1 MGDAETAARFTRQSQ
16 ALIHLLW
23 SALAAVR
30 SADTQYR
37 AQRSRS
43 DFARLASEIALIAR
57 SCGVEDCAR
66 VTEAT
71 QRAMTEASLEAQDPL
86 AAVAEQ
92 VILYLLGRKGVI
104 EESQVIAAPS
114 GDEQAALK
122 QLLGRL
128 GELAGDP
135 APVEEPVAETSAE
148 EPPIEAPV
156 AREGAPDA
164 VSENEPSTLVRLPVA
179 PPTAEE
185 LDRIPASLRTAFLG
199 EAQDLITELQ
209 RIALELERVPGDENL
224 LTTAKRVAHRL
235 RGSAGTVQMRPLAQV
250 AFEFEELLEALRIAG
265 ASAGAWG
272 VVATLQCIGLLQK
285 ALDQEA
291 GAQAP
296 DPTLVD
302 MAAKLRASAMVARS
316 PTAPPLATLAPPTPP
331 TPLAAEQANG
341 QEAVAQ
347 DHQAPT
353 DMDLTLRVDVRRLDE
368 LMARVNTLTINRTT
382 MAGARDEVSR
392 LQDEMGQ
399 ALSKLNAL
407 AERLQDLQP
416 TRISGASPP
425 GVSPLPLTALAEMS
439 LPSRERAQQFDDSM
453 RVMREA
459 VDDVTTL
466 DSSLRSV
473 MSQLQRIVE
482 AQESLMNEVQHDVIE
497 MRLVPLD
504 DIVLTL
510 RLAARLL
517 ATDLEKAIA
526 FNIRGETTQID
537 REISD
542 LLKEPLLQLL
552 RNAITHGIESEKERR
567 STGKPAEGKVWL
579 DAHYVGNE
587 VSIEIGDDGRGVNLG
602 RLRDAAIKAGHL
614 SRDAAAHLSAE
625 QTLDLMFQPG
635 VSTYGQADMVGG
647 RGIGLDEV
655 RDALRRLKGTI
666 AVASAA
672 GEGCVFR
679 IRVPISLSITHV
691 LHVSSGGQG
700 YAIPFSFVQRTL
712 SLVDGQVKPTGVLSR
727 PYVVDLAVTGEE
739 FFNGANS
746 ATEAPAY
753 PLASLLGRAYEAVQP
768 QVALIVEHRSQL
780 TALLVD
786 GVHEDRELVARAL
799 APHLRRKI
807 VSGVTTTA
815 DGQVLLI
822 LDVPALLARATR
834 MPLPTLTTQR
844 PLPPP
849 KPRILIVDDSASI
862 RRVLQQDLARAGFDV
877 SVARDGIDALQA
889 MVKEPPQVVILDIEM
904 PRLDGFEF
912 LSALRDSSEGTGAR
926 VIMLTSRASEK
937 HHEYARQLG
946 AAAYFV
952 KPCPIATITAK
963 IYELLESAP
972 EKADTRP

>member
-1 MGDAETAARFTRQSQ
+1 
-16 ALIHLLW
+16 
-23 SALAAVR
+23 
-30 SADTQYR
+30 
-37 AQRSRS
+37 
-43 DFARLASEIALIAR
+43 
-57 SCGVEDCAR
+57 
-66 VTEAT
+66 
-71 QRAMTEASLEAQDPL
+71 
-86 AAVAEQ
+86 
-92 VILYLLGRKGVI
+92 
-104 EESQVIAAPS
+104 
-114 GDEQAALK
+114 
-122 QLLGRL
+122 
-128 GELAGDP
+128 
-135 APVEEPVAETSAE
+135 
-148 EPPIEAPV
+148 
-156 AREGAPDA
+156 
-164 VSENEPSTLVRLPVA
+164 
-179 PPTAEE
+179 
-185 LDRIPASLRTAFLG
+185 
-199 EAQDLITELQ
+199 
-209 RIALELERVPGDENL
+209 
-224 LTTAKRVAHRL
+224 
-235 RGSAGTVQMRPLAQV
+235 
-250 AFEFEELLEALRIAG
+250 
-265 ASAGAWG
+265 
-272 VVATLQCIGLLQK
+272 
-285 ALDQEA
+285 
-291 GAQAP
+291 
-296 DPTLVD
+296 
-302 MAAKLRASAMVARS
+302 
-316 PTAPPLATLAPPTPP
+316 
-331 TPLAAEQANG
+331 
-341 QEAVAQ
+341 
-347 DHQAPT
+347 
-353 DMDLTLRVDVRRLDE
+353 
-368 LMARVNTLTINRTT
+368 MARVNTLTINRTT

-392 LQDEMGQ
+392 LQEEMGQ

-416 TRISGASPP
+416 PRISGATPP
-425 GVSPLPLTALAEMS
+425 GAPALPLTALAEMS

-482 AQESLMNEVQHDVIE
+482 AQEALMSEVQHDVIE

-517 ATDLEKAIA
+517 ATDLGKTIA

-552 RNAITHGIESEKERR
+552 RNAITHGIESAKERR
-567 STGKPAEGKVWL
+567 AAGKPEEGRVWL

-587 VSIEIGDDGRGVNLG
+587 VSIEIGDDGRGVNLA
-602 RLRDAAIKAGHL
+602 RLREAAVKAGHL
-614 SRDAAAHLSAE
+614 RRDAAAHLSSE
-625 QTLDLMFQPG
+625 QTLDLMFLPG

-666 AVASAA
+666 AVTSAP

-679 IRVPISLSITHV
+679 ICVPISLSITHI
-691 LHVSSGGQG
+691 LHVSSSGQG
-700 YAIPFSFVQRTL
+700 YAIPFSFVQRTV
-712 SLVDGQVKPTGVLSR
+712 SLAEGQVKPTGVPSR
-727 PYVVDLAVTGEE
+727 PYIVELSAPDED
-739 FFNGANS
+739 FSNS
-746 ATEAPAY
+746 AYHATELPAY
-753 PLASLLGRAYEAVQP
+753 PLASLLGRASESDPP

-780 TALLVD
+780 FALLVD

-799 APHLRRKI
+799 APHLRRKV

-822 LDVPALLARATR
+822 LDVPTLLSRATR
-834 MPLPTLTTQR
+834 MPLSTPTAQR
-844 PLPPP
+844 PPPP
-849 KPRILIVDDSASI
+849 RKPRILIVDDSASI

-937 HHEYARQLG
+937 HQEYARQLG

-952 KPCPIATITAK
+952 KPCPIATLTAK
-963 IYELLESAP
+963 IDELLESAP
-972 EKADTRP
+972 EKADTRS